1 MRLCCRH
8 LFDPNHCLLFTGTG
22 HEGIKHYSFNVRY
35 RKSLRCLQDQFYS
48 INVQK
53 QQRNCCF
60 RQLAAELCRNG
71 TEGVIGINKTQG
83 AVKQNQNLFHP
94 VKNYKQCQ

>member
-1 MRLCCRH
+1 MRLCFRH
-8 LFDPNHCLLFTGTG
+8 LFDSNHCLLFTGTE
-22 HEGIKHYSFNVRY
+22 HEGIKHYYFKVRY
-35 RKSLRCLQDQFYS
+35 RKSLCCLQDQFCL

-53 QQRNCCF
+53 QQLNCCF
-60 RQLAAELCRNG
+60 RQLAAELRRNG
-71 TEGVIGINKTQG
+71 TEGVTGINKTQG